1 MTSHS
6 RAIVRKL
13 RKGVKNIY
21 GICTQNKFAMQIVHN
36 VPENC
41 EVIVISLCQVY

>member
-21 GICTQNKFAMQIVHN
+21 APDIVQTDLNGIL
-36 VPENC
+36 C
-41 EVIVISLCQVY
+41 EING